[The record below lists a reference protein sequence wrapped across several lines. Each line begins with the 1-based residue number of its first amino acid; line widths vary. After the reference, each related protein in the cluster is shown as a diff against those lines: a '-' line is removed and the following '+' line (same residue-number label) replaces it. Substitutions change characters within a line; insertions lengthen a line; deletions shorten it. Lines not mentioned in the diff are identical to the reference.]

1 MEYSLFLLFIVI
13 LMMVYM
19 GTLVSSTKRLLNL
32 TPSSNELHN
41 FKVLHMINLSKG
53 KLTGS
58 IFVLLGLI
66 VIAIGSLWITP
77 FNAQELFNADLKIIK
92 SISTS
97 LLIVWAAGF
106 LYTNAKLNRMF
117 NETDLVHGQISF
129 QLRHRIETYTNY
141 NNMLFILFCV
151 TLTFQF
157 LLYGLGKV

>member
-1 MEYSLFLLFIVI
+1 MEYSLFLLIIVI

-32 TPSSNELHN
+32 TPCTNELNN
-41 FKVLHMINLSKG
+41 FKVMHLINLSKG

-58 IFVLLGLI
+58 IFILLGLI
-66 VIAIGSLWITP
+66 VLTVSLWINP
-77 FNAQELFNADLKIIK
+77 FNAQELLNTDLKTIK
-92 SISTS
+92 NISTT
-97 LLIVWAAGF
+97 LLMVWAAGF
-106 LYTNAKLNRMF
+106 LYTNAKLNRLL
-117 NETDLVHGQISF
+117 NETDFVNGQISF
-129 QLRHRIETYTNY
+129 QLRHRIESYTGY

>member
-1 MEYSLFLLFIVI
+1 MEYSLFLLIIVI

-32 TPSSNELHN
+32 TPSTNELNN
-41 FKVLHMINLSKG
+41 FKVMHLINLSKG

-58 IFVLLGLI
+58 IFILLGLI
-66 VIAIGSLWITP
+66 VLTVSLWINP
-77 FNAQELFNADLKIIK
+77 FNAQELLNTDLKTIK
-92 SISTS
+92 NISTT
-97 LLIVWAAGF
+97 LLMVWAAGF
-106 LYTNAKLNRMF
+106 LYTNAKLNRLL
-117 NETDLVHGQISF
+117 NETNFVNGQISF
-129 QLRHRIETYTNY
+129 QLRHRIESYTGY